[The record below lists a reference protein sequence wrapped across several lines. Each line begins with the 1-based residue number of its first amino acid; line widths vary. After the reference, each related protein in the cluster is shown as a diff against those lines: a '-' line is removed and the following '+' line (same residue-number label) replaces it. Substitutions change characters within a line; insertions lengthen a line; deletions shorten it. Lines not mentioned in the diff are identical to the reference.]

1 MNPAVIKAKTVK
13 PLDRRARRTRQAIKE
28 SFAALAANRP
38 LPDLTVKEV
47 MERAGVNRATF
58 YAHFSNIEDLERAM
72 ETDAAERVI
81 ERATRMRE
89 SEEHREGDLA
99 VALVCL
105 LDDRDACRWL
115 LGPQSLGAGKTLL
128 ADHLERLYLQQ
139 ILAADGMTE
148 LRARR
153 LFDYAFEGAFGVLV
167 RCQGQAVVSYLVKG
181 TLFPRGPAGETS
193 FSTAGL
199 FVPTPARRPRN
210 PVSLPPEHQHSYR
223 EIF

>member
-81 ERATRMRE
+81 ERATHMRE

-115 LGPQSLGAGKTLL
+115 LGPQSLGAGKALL

-139 ILAADGMTE
+139 ILATNGMTE
-148 LRARR
+148 LRAHC

-167 RCQGQAVVSYLVKG
+167 RCQGQAADPRETLSVIRDLLTG
-181 TLFPRGPAGETS
+181 TLTFPW
-193 FSTAGL
+193 
-199 FVPTPARRPRN
+199 
-210 PVSLPPEHQHSYR
+210 
-223 EIF
+223 

>member
-72 ETDAAERVI
+72 EADAAERVI

-89 SEEHREGDLA
+89 S
-99 VALVCL
+99 
-105 LDDRDACRWL
+105 
-115 LGPQSLGAGKTLL
+115 
-128 ADHLERLYLQQ
+128 
-139 ILAADGMTE
+139 
-148 LRARR
+148 
-153 LFDYAFEGAFGVLV
+153 
-167 RCQGQAVVSYLVKG
+167 
-181 TLFPRGPAGETS
+181 
-193 FSTAGL
+193 
-199 FVPTPARRPRN
+199 
-210 PVSLPPEHQHSYR
+210 
-223 EIF
+223 

>member
-28 SFAALAANRP
+28 GFAALAANRP

-115 LGPQSLGAGKTLL
+115 LGPQSAASLTTPSRAPL
-128 ADHLERLYLQQ
+128 ASLS
-139 ILAADGMTE
+139 AA
-148 LRARR
+148 
-153 LFDYAFEGAFGVLV
+153 
-167 RCQGQAVVSYLVKG
+167 
-181 TLFPRGPAGETS
+181 RGRP
-193 FSTAGL
+193 
-199 FVPTPARRPRN
+199 PTPARPSR
-210 PVSLPPEHQHSYR
+210 SSAT
-223 EIF
+223 F

>member
-1 MNPAVIKAKTVK
+1 MNPAVIKAKTAK

-28 SFAALAANRP
+28 SFAALAANQP

-58 YAHFSNIEDLERAM
+58 YAHFSNIEGLERAM

-115 LGPQSLGAGKTLL
+115 LGPQSLGAGKARGAVHPARPNPPQTQASAGLP
-128 ADHLERLYLQQ
+128 A
-139 ILAADGMTE
+139 
-148 LRARR
+148 LRAHC

-167 RCQGQAVVSYLVKG
+167 CCYRQAADPRETLSVIRDLLTG
-181 TLFPRGPAGETS
+181 TLTFPW
-193 FSTAGL
+193 
-199 FVPTPARRPRN
+199 
-210 PVSLPPEHQHSYR
+210 
-223 EIF
+223 

>member
-1 MNPAVIKAKTVK
+1 
-13 PLDRRARRTRQAIKE
+13 
-28 SFAALAANRP
+28 
-38 LPDLTVKEV
+38 

-58 YAHFSNIEDLERAM
+58 YAHFSNIEGLERAM

-115 LGPQSLGAGKTLL
+115 LGPQSLGAGKALL

-139 ILAADGMTE
+139 ILAIDGMTE
-148 LRARR
+148 LRAHC

-167 RCQGQAVVSYLVKG
+167 RCHRQAADPRETLSVIRDLLTG
-181 TLFPRGPAGETS
+181 TLTFPW
-193 FSTAGL
+193 
-199 FVPTPARRPRN
+199 
-210 PVSLPPEHQHSYR
+210 
-223 EIF
+223 

>member
-1 MNPAVIKAKTVK
+1 MNPTVIKAKTVK

-72 ETDAAERVI
+72 ETDAAERII
-81 ERATRMRE
+81 ERATSMRE

-105 LDDRDACRWL
+105 LDDRDAYRWL
-115 LGPQSLGAGKTLL
+115 LGPQSLGAGKALL
-128 ADHLERLYLQQ
+128 ADHLERLLP
-139 ILAADGMTE
+139 AADPCHRRHD
-148 LRARR
+148 RA
-153 LFDYAFEGAFGVLV
+153 
-167 RCQGQAVVSYLVKG
+167 
-181 TLFPRGPAGETS
+181 
-193 FSTAGL
+193 
-199 FVPTPARRPRN
+199 ARP
-210 PVSLPPEHQHSYR
+210 LPL
-223 EIF
+223 

>member
-1 MNPAVIKAKTVK
+1 
-13 PLDRRARRTRQAIKE
+13 
-28 SFAALAANRP
+28 
-38 LPDLTVKEV
+38 
-47 MERAGVNRATF
+47 
-58 YAHFSNIEDLERAM
+58 M

-115 LGPQSLGAGKTLL
+115 LGPQSLGAGKALL

-148 LRARR
+148 LRARC

-167 RCQGQAVVSYLVKG
+167 RCQGQAADPRETLSVIRDLLTG
-181 TLFPRGPAGETS
+181 TLTFPW
-193 FSTAGL
+193 
-199 FVPTPARRPRN
+199 
-210 PVSLPPEHQHSYR
+210 
-223 EIF
+223 

>member
-1 MNPAVIKAKTVK
+1 MNPAIIKAKTAK

-38 LPDLTVKEV
+38 FPDLTVKEV

-105 LDDRDACRWL
+105 L
-115 LGPQSLGAGKTLL
+115 

-139 ILAADGMTE
+139 ILATDGMTE
-148 LRARR
+148 LRARC

-167 RCQGQAVVSYLVKG
+167 RCHRQAADPRETLSVIRDLLTG
-181 TLFPRGPAGETS
+181 TLTFPW
-193 FSTAGL
+193 
-199 FVPTPARRPRN
+199 
-210 PVSLPPEHQHSYR
+210 
-223 EIF
+223 

>member
-1 MNPAVIKAKTVK
+1 MNPAIIKAKTAK

-38 LPDLTVKEV
+38 FPDLTVKEV

-105 LDDRDACRWL
+105 LDDRDAAPGVQFADADL
-115 LGPQSLGAGKTLL
+115 LGAPVRVIVSKRNLANGEVEIVTRDKSVQKKVKVAEAEAAVAELL
-128 ADHLERLYLQQ
+128 AE
-139 ILAADGMTE
+139 
-148 LRARR
+148 
-153 LFDYAFEGAFGVLV
+153 
-167 RCQGQAVVSYLVKG
+167 
-181 TLFPRGPAGETS
+181 
-193 FSTAGL
+193 
-199 FVPTPARRPRN
+199 
-210 PVSLPPEHQHSYR
+210 
-223 EIF
+223 